1 MPFSLKNCLA
11 ADKEKRPNPYSSPDE
26 PPAKKAFKA
35 PAAGS
40 LVVLDAVPRIQ
51 RAARLPAVAPFLVC
65 IYKAAVAL
73 APVFLP
79 PLGLINARAR

>member
-1 MPFSLKNCLA
+1 MPFSLKACIA
-11 ADKEKRPNPYSSPDE
+11 AEKRANPYSSSDE
-26 PPAKKAFKA
+26 QPPAKKFKA

-40 LVVLDAVPRIQ
+40 LVMMDAVPRIQ

-79 PLGLINARAR
+79 PLGLSNARAR

>member
-1 MPFSLKNCLA
+1 MPFSLKACIA

-35 PAAGS
+35 HAAGS
-40 LVVLDAVPRIQ
+40 LVMMDAVPRIQ
-51 RAARLPAVAPFLVC
+51 RAARLPAVAPSFVC

-73 APVFLP
+73 PLVFFTAHRL
-79 PLGLINARAR
+79 N